1 MGNKGAVAISVY
13 LGSTSFLFVNAHLT
27 AHQSN
32 THARNNDYKRIIQEL
47 QLNDAPKRNPRGW
60 HFKGDMKLRRHYD
73 YPPPSKKPTPTL
85 HPHPPSSSNNHSNA
99 SPSKTGK
106 EKAID
111 HSLGGKQSS
120 VLDLGQGDL
129 YMNQFPVDPHNATIF
144 ESKSHAPEP
153 KIDVTDQFDY
163 TFWAGDLNYR
173 VDLSRAQANE
183 CLEKGDLKV

>member
-1 MGNKGAVAISVY
+1 
-13 LGSTSFLFVNAHLT
+13 
-27 AHQSN
+27 
-32 THARNNDYKRIIQEL
+32 
-47 QLNDAPKRNPRGW
+47 
-60 HFKGDMKLRRHYD
+60 MKLRRHYD

-183 CLEKGDLKV
+183 CLEKGDLEV